1 MFPAVPQRVEFVLA
15 VPGSAAEWP
24 RVSVVIPVRNEAA
37 YIENNLEALRAQ
49 DYPAD
54 RIEVLVADGR
64 SDDATREIV
73 NSVAE
78 RWKQDAA
85 GNGCTV
91 RIVDNPER
99 VMPTGVNAA
108 IRVATG
114 DLVLLLGG
122 HAKLPPSYI
131 RECAQVLLEHDV
143 DGTSGAVESVS
154 HGTVG
159 EAIAALMSSPFG
171 IGNSDFRTAKGGGK
185 PVAADTIPFPL
196 FRRRVYERIGL
207 YNPHMVRHQDYE
219 FNYRVRQSGGRMLL
233 IPGLKATY
241 HVRSSLRVLWRQYW
255 QYGVYKGRFVRRF
268 PKSLKLR
275 HLVPSIFTLAV
286 VIAAVAA
293 IFHPLGRLALLGLL
307 LPYGFFLMAAVMSF
321 ATEKKWKTA
330 LLAPA
335 VMFCLHFGYGLGIWV
350 GLLQG
355 PVPAAPAFDTGS
367 R

>member
-1 MFPAVPQRVEFVLA
+1 
-15 VPGSAAEWP
+15 
-24 RVSVVIPVRNEAA
+24 VVIPVRNEAA
-37 YIENNLEALRAQ
+37 YIESNLEALRGQ
-49 DYPAD
+49 DYPLD

-64 SDDATREIV
+64 SEDATREIV
-73 NSVAE
+73 TAVAE
-78 RWKQDAA
+78 RWVKE
-85 GNGCTV
+85 GGSCSV

-108 IRVATG
+108 IREASG

-122 HAKLPPSYI
+122 HARLPPSYI
-131 RECAQVLLEHDV
+131 RECVECLIAEGV

-154 HGTVG
+154 RGIVG

-171 IGNSDFRTAKGGGK
+171 IGNSDFRIAKSGGR
-185 PVAADTIPFPL
+185 PVPAETIPFPL
-196 FRRRVYERIGL
+196 FRRTVYERVGL

-219 FNYRVRQSGGRMLL
+219 FNYRVRQAGGRMLL
-233 IPGLKATY
+233 LPGLKATY

-286 VIAAVAA
+286 VVAA
-293 IFHPLGRLALLGLL
+293 ALALFHPLGRLALLALL
-307 LPYGFFLMAAVMSF
+307 LPYAFFVMAAMVSF
-321 ATEKKWKTA
+321 AAEKKWKTA

-355 PVPAAPAFDTGS
+355 SVPPAPALEPRS
-367 R
+367 A

>member
-1 MFPAVPQRVEFVLA
+1 M
-15 VPGSAAEWP
+15 PGSAAPWP

-37 YIENNLEALRAQ
+37 YIENNLEALRGQ
-49 DYPAD
+49 DYPLD
-54 RIEVLVADGR
+54 RVEVLVADGR
-64 SDDATREIV
+64 SEDATREIV
-73 NSVAE
+73 GSVAA
-78 RWKQDAA
+78 RWAQSGD
-85 GNGCTV
+85 GCTV

-122 HAKLPPSYI
+122 HAKLPPTYI
-131 RECAQVLLEHDV
+131 RECVECLLENDV

-154 HGTVG
+154 HGVVG

-196 FRRRVYERIGL
+196 FRRTVYERVGL

-233 IPGLKATY
+233 LPGLKATY

-275 HLVPSIFTLAV
+275 HLVPSIFTLSI

-293 IFHPLGRLALLGLL
+293 LLHPLGRLVLLALM
-307 LPYGFFLMAAVMSF
+307 LPYGFFVMAAMVQF

-355 PVPAAPAFDTGS
+355 SVPPAPALEPRTA
-367 R
+367 